1 MTFTLS
7 ILIGI
12 PVLGILVFVHELGH
26 FLVAKACKINVLT
39 FSLGFGAPILK
50 KEWKGTEYRIS
61 AIPFGG
67 YVRMAGENPEEEK
80 SGAPDEFTSK
90 PIYQRALVALAGP
103 VANVLFAMLLLW
115 VAFMYGVKRPLY
127 LDSTMVG
134 AVVENSAADKA
145 GFLPKDSILSLNGE
159 PMEGWEEIETHLGQ
173 QMKEYEFVVKREGQK
188 IKLDMKLER
197 SGPRIPQDPT
207 GGLLPP
213 SLPSVVGNFSEN
225 SVAKDRLQKGDT
237 ILSVNG
243 TEVTCFEQFA
253 MIVGKYQPADSAI
266 NIGIK
271 REKQAFDVD
280 LTPRFDSTH
289 NRYLLGIGPAEPD
302 SRYIS
307 YGPAEAAKHMV
318 SKSWEF
324 TTMIF
329 DVVGKLFSGQ
339 VSANQLAG
347 PLGIIPASGLMALQG
362 FSEILNFMALIG
374 INLAVLNLMPLVI
387 TDGGLLMFLG
397 LEAVRGKPLTLK
409 TQTLINKIAMI
420 FFLALFLFVSFNDVR
435 RLPDFLRIFK

>member
-1 MTFTLS
+1 MTFTLA

-39 FSLGFGAPILK
+39 FSLGFGAPLIK

-80 SGAPDEFTSK
+80 SGSPDEFTSK

-103 VANVLFAMLLLW
+103 VANLLFAMLLLW

-127 LDSTMVG
+127 LDSTVVG

-159 PMEGWEEIETHLGQ
+159 SMEGWEQIETRLGQ
-173 QMKEYEFVVKREGQK
+173 QLKDYEFVVTREGQK

-197 SGPRIPQDPT
+197 SGPRIPEDPR

-213 SLPSVVGNFSEN
+213 SFPPVVGELSKN

-243 TEVTCFEQFA
+243 TEVSCFEQFA
-253 MIVGKYQPADSAI
+253 LIVGKYEPGDSAI
-266 NIGIK
+266 NISIK
-271 REKQAFDVD
+271 REKQVFDVN
-280 LTPRFDSTH
+280 LTPMFDSTH
-289 NRYLLGIGPAEPD
+289 NRYLLGVGPVEQE

-307 YGPAEAAKHMV
+307 YGPAQAAKHMM

-329 DVVGKLFSGQ
+329 DVVGKLVSGQ
-339 VSANQLAG
+339 VSPNQLAG

-397 LEAVRGKPLTLK
+397 LEAVRGKPLSLK